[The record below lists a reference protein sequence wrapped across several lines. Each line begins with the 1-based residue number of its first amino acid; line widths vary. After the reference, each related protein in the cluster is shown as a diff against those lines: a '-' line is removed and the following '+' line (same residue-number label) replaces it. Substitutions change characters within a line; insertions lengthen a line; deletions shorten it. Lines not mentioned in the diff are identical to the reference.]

1 MKTRSPEYYRI
12 QMEKTEDLNKIN
24 ALLRGENYH
33 LKKKL
38 DRYVMKW
45 DDLSKALEEK
55 HKEEIRHLKYQLE
68 SSKKENEKA
77 KEKTK
82 KDIEEISRLR
92 DVIGEKEDRFNELY
106 EKYEKKISEYEKLIE
121 DMEKKIKDLEDK
133 NKKLLS
139 QITKDFTNSSIPSS
153 ECRNRKIISNSRVK
167 SGLSQGG
174 QKGHKGHKRKQYEP
188 DVIIELDVPESVKKD
203 PSSYKDSLIIK
214 SRDLV
219 DIKVEVSTLRYI
231 SRVYENIHDHS
242 LVYTPF
248 PEGVDNETNYGK
260 GVRVLSLLLN
270 SYGNM
275 PIRKTK
281 EVLEYISEDK
291 ISLSIGAIASLTK
304 RFSDKCE
311 KEKKQILSSL
321 YLSPY
326 MHHDATYLRNNGKKE
341 YVYVSSNGKD
351 VLYQH
356 FDKRNRQSLDQT
368 PVKDYQFTIIHDH
381 DKSYFNYGS
390 SHQKCLA
397 HELRYLEDSIINEED
412 HDWNAKMKKL
422 IQSTIHRFKTEALSS
437 SDIMKIEKEYDEI
450 LLLGQR
456 QYEKD
461 PPSKYYTDG
470 YNTYKRFKDYKSE
483 ILYFLHHPKIPY
495 TNNEAELR
503 LRKVKRKARTVG
515 SFRSSKNLD
524 AYCDFLSVIET
535 GKSHERNIY
544 ELIKE
549 KM

>member
-1 MKTRSPEYYRI
+1 MKQRSPEYYTLK
-12 QMEKTEDLNKIN
+12 MADTDDPYKIN
-24 ALLRGENYH
+24 ALLRGQNYQ

-38 DRYVMKW
+38 DHYVTKW

-55 HKEEIRHLKYQLE
+55 YKEEIRIFRYQLE
-68 SSKKENEKA
+68 CSKKENEKA
-77 KEKTK
+77 REKAK

-92 DVIGEKEDRFNELY
+92 DTIGEKEDKFNELY

-139 QITKDFTNSSIPSS
+139 QINKDFTNSSIPSS

-167 SGLSQGG
+167 STLSKGG
-174 QKGHKGHKRKQYEP
+174 QKGHSGHKRKRYEP
-188 DVIIELDVPESVKKD
+188 DVIIELDMPECVKKD
-203 PSSYKDSLIIK
+203 PSSYRDTLITK
-214 SRDLV
+214 SKDLV
-219 DIKVEVSTLRYI
+219 DIRVEVSNIRYL

-242 LVYTPF
+242 LVSSPF
-248 PEGVDNETNYGK
+248 PQGVDNETNYGK
-260 GVRVLSLLLN
+260 GVRAFCLLIN

-281 EVLEYISEDK
+281 EVLEHVSDNK
-291 ISLSIGAIASLTK
+291 ISLSVGAIASLTK

-356 FDKRNRQSLDQT
+356 FDKRNRESLDQT
-368 PVKDYQFTIIHDH
+368 PIKDYQFTIIHDH
-381 DKSYFNYGS
+381 EKNYFSYGS
-390 SHQKCLA
+390 CHQKCLA
-397 HELRYLEDSIINEED
+397 HELRYLEDSIINEKD
-412 HDWNAKMKKL
+412 HDWNLKMKKL
-422 IQSTIHRFKTEALSS
+422 IQLTIHRFKTETLSS
-437 SDIMKIEKEYDEI
+437 LDIEKIEKEYDEI
-450 LLLGQR
+450 LELGKS

-461 PPSKYYTDG
+461 PASKYYPDG
-470 YNTYKRFKDYKSE
+470 YNTYKRFRDYKTE
-483 ILYFLHHPKIPY
+483 ILYFLHHPEIPY
-495 TNNEAELR
+495 TNNEAESR
-503 LRKVKRKARTVG
+503 LRKIKRKARTVG
-515 SFRSSKNLD
+515 SFRSSESLD

-535 GKSHERNIY
+535 GKSHNQNIY